1 MSGSKNGVVLAAF
14 LLAGLLP
21 IDGQQA
27 QAAGILPLN
36 YGANCTRDNEIIL
49 LEAQLNVS
57 KLINESVVAIEF
69 MHDTPAYRESF
80 GAYDKTRHAKIRKRL
95 NAIHEGVKSVSIDA
109 KCEAPGHSKTCDR
122 GAWAY
127 ITKQSAAA
135 GTLNDYVINFCP
147 SYFSASD
154 ELVRSYNQWSYA
166 KTMQA
171 AVFLHELTHFAWPL
185 GGGGGDTHTMI
196 AGTIDKRY
204 DERGVKRL
212 AEKKPDKAIQNAD
225 SYHVFL
231 MKLNTMNRIMFFN

>member
-1 MSGSKNGVVLAAF
+1 MSGSKNGF
-14 LLAGLLP
+14 LLAVFMLAGMLP
-21 IDGQQA
+21 FEGQQA
-27 QAAGILPLN
+27 QSAGILPLN
-36 YGANCTRDNEIIL
+36 YGPNCTRDNEITL

-57 KLINESVVAIEF
+57 KLIKESVVAVEF
-69 MHDTPAYRESF
+69 MHDTPAYRETF
-80 GAYDKTRHAKIRKRL
+80 GVYDEARHAKIRKRL
-95 NAIHEGVKSVSIDA
+95 NAIHEGVKAVSIDA
-109 KCEAPGHSKTCDR
+109 KCEAPGVSRTCDR

-147 SYFSASD
+147 SYFSATD

-185 GGGGGDTHTMI
+185 GGGGGETHTMI

-212 AEKKPDKAIQNAD
+212 AERKPDKAVENAD
-225 SYHVFL
+225 SYHIFL